1 MKKIKQEIKDIL
13 WDGIM
18 KNGSS
23 IDKMTESILSLLENN
38 LTDLKMQIATIR
50 FSQEQLVKLDNIFQ
64 EFESGEE

>member
-1 MKKIKQEIKDIL
+1 
-13 WDGIM
+13 M